1 MTVQVFGRALSSCSS
16 SHPNGLCT
24 SAQRRRFFQP
34 RRHRQNHPGF
44 ESDPGSDPGSVPG
57 SDSDSDSD

>member
-16 SHPNGLCT
+16 SHPNGLCI

-34 RRHRQNHPGF
+34 RRHRQNHPGSD
-44 ESDPGSDPGSVPG
+44 SDPGSDPGSVPG

>member
-34 RRHRQNHPGF
+34 RRHHQNH
-44 ESDPGSDPGSVPG
+44 
-57 SDSDSDSD
+57 SDSDSDSDPDPKVMRHEITRH